1 MKRFIRRA
9 LAAAG
14 LIVFCC
20 MAGQGLYISEV
31 LYGVGCCRTGAGAQ
45 PAAAGVQG
53 PPYTIVIDP
62 GHGGMD
68 TGAESIAIETDVINK
83 TSRYLYELLE
93 QDENFT
99 PVLTHREDEDPDSG
113 RRADIAN
120 NRGADLLVSSHANS
134 DSSRSSSGFECYPTT
149 PGRPHHE
156 QAMAFARLVTKHMSR
171 AGHKLRGSSGEAGI
185 KFAYYSGS
193 SKKIVDSSDTKVR
206 SLPSFGILEKSDCP
220 ALLVEQCFVT
230 NYSDVE
236 NWAGDEGCKKA
247 AGVYYRAIKE
257 YFKVS

>member
-1 MKRFIRRA
+1 MRRFIRRA
-9 LAAAG
+9 LAAVG
-14 LIVFCC
+14 LTAVCC
-20 MAGQGLYISEV
+20 MGQGVYISEV
-31 LYGVGCCRTGAGAQ
+31 LYGVGCCRTTAWAQ

-53 PPYTIVIDP
+53 PPYTIIIDP

-83 TSRYLYELLE
+83 TTGYLYELLK
-93 QDENFT
+93 QDENFN
-99 PVLTHREDEDPDSG
+99 PLLTRREDEDPDSG
-113 RRADIAN
+113 QRADIAN
-120 NRGADLLVSSHANS
+120 SQKADLLISIHANS

-156 QAMAFARLVTKHMSR
+156 QAMNFARLVTKHMR
-171 AGHKLRGSSGEAGI
+171 LAGHKLRGSSGEAGI
-185 KFAYYSGS
+185 KFAYYSGN

-230 NYSDVE
+230 NYSDVQ
-236 NWAGDEGCKKA
+236 NWAKDEGCKKA

-257 YFKVS
+257 YFEIN

>member
-1 MKRFIRRA
+1 MRRFIRRA
-9 LAAAG
+9 LAAVG
-14 LIVFCC
+14 LIAVCY
-20 MAGQGLYISEV
+20 MGQGVYISEV

-53 PPYTIVIDP
+53 PPYTIIIDP

-83 TSRYLYELLE
+83 TTGYLYELLK

-99 PVLTHREDEDPDSG
+99 PLLTRREDEDPDSG

-120 NRGADLLVSSHANS
+120 SQKADLLISIHANS

-149 PGRPHHE
+149 PGRPYHE
-156 QAMAFARLVTKHMSR
+156 QAMTFARLVTKHMR
-171 AGHKLRGSSGEAGI
+171 LAGHKLRGSSGEAGI
-185 KFAYYSGS
+185 KFAFYSGN

-230 NYSDVE
+230 NYSDVQ
-236 NWAGDEGCKKA
+236 NWAKDEGCKKA

-257 YFKVS
+257 YFEIS